1 MLAIQRTPIERPFD
15 FDERLRR
22 TQEALRY
29 VRVND
34 RGAISLLERETDP
47 ASSDSGPIYP
57 SFAVLQLYLLNDRRF
72 GARYVQAP
80 LQFISSGVVDYE
92 RSLDTAKTMVRSLVA
107 AARLV
112 GDVAQAETAAA
123 MRREPSLHKDY
134 PNVYIVLRSAVLER
148 LDALRRTVISDR
160 LLEHIYAQR
169 WRQNLQMLRMLGNA
183 ERQIVEWR
191 TALKRGGEL
200 SRRQS
205 NELAQQF
212 TTIVLDQLLP
222 SLLTEALE
230 PVEPER
236 RAPAAPGAPRRARI
250 PPPSPPRVKPEPEN
264 VEREEILPEIE
275 REDDFDDEF
284 GGFET

>member
-34 RGAISLLERETDP
+34 RGAISLIERETDP
-47 ASSDSGPIYP
+47 APADSGPIYP

-92 RSLDTAKTMVRSLVA
+92 RSLETAKTMVRSLVA

-112 GDVAQAETAAA
+112 GDVAQNETAAA

-148 LDALRRTVISDR
+148 LDALRRTVISVK
-160 LLEHIYAQR
+160 LLDTIYTQQ
-169 WRQNLQMLRMLGNA
+169 WQGNLLMLRTLGNA
-183 ERQIVEWR
+183 ERHILEWR

-222 SLLTEALE
+222 SLLTEAVESNDAAAATRRRVPRRQRLPPPATPMRVKTE
-230 PVEPER
+230 PVV
-236 RAPAAPGAPRRARI
+236 I
-250 PPPSPPRVKPEPEN
+250 
-264 VEREEILPEIE
+264 EREEPEPQIE
-275 REDDFDDEF
+275 EALDLDDEF